1 MTDFLLH
8 QQHNHVLIITLNRA
22 NKHNAFDDRLLRQ
35 LQEQLDRA
43 EARSDIRVI
52 VIKAQG
58 PHFSAG
64 ADLNWMKKMAQYSE
78 DENLADAKILANVMY
93 SIHQSSKPTIAM
105 VQGAAI
111 GGGAGLVAAC
121 DIAIASEQAFF
132 AFTEVKLGLIPAV
145 ISPFVIQAIGPR
157 AANWL
162 FMSAEKIDA
171 KQALDLQLIQY
182 CVPASQLESFT
193 LDYAQKISEQAPLA
207 VQACKS
213 LVRQVSTHPMNE
225 SLMQFTANLIAKKR
239 VSQEGQLGLK
249 AFLNKEKPTWV

>member
-8 QQHNHVLIITLNRA
+8 QQQNHVLIITLNRA
-22 NKHNAFDDRLLRQ
+22 NKHNAFNDVLLGQ
-35 LQEQLDRA
+35 LQKLLDHA
-43 EARSDIRVI
+43 EENSDIRVI
-52 VIKAQG
+52 VIKAHG

-64 ADLNWMKKMAQYSE
+64 ADLSWMQKMAQYSE
-78 DENLADAKILANVMY
+78 DENLADAQILANVMY
-93 SIHQSSKPTIAM
+93 SIHRSSKPTIAM

-121 DIAIASEQAFF
+121 DIAIASEEAFF

-171 KQALDLQLIQY
+171 RQALDLQLIQH
-182 CVPASQLESFT
+182 CVPSSQLEPFT

-213 LVRQVSTHPMNE
+213 LVHQVSTHPINE
-225 SLMQFTANLIAKKR
+225 TLMQFTASLIAKKR
-239 VSQEGQLGLK
+239 VSREGQIGLH